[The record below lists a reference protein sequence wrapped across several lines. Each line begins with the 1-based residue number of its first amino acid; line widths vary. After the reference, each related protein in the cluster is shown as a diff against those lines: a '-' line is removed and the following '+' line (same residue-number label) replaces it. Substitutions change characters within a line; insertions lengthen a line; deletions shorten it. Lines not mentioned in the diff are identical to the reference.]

1 MDVTLQNA
9 AQAYGKAMSRA
20 GMPGESS
27 AGAIAPSGG
36 GGGSFGDLVRQAGE
50 QAVQAMERSEKVTL
64 QSGTGQVE
72 LTDIVQAVTNAEV
85 ALQTVVA
92 VRDRVIDA
100 YQQIIRMPI

>member
-9 AQAYGKAMSRA
+9 AMAYGKAVNRGGEA
-20 GMPGESS
+20 GPSDG
-27 AGAIAPSGG
+27 AGAIAGG
-36 GGGSFGDLVRQAGE
+36 ESGSFAAMVKAAGE
-50 QAVQAMERSEKVTL
+50 GAAGALESSETL
-64 QSGTGQVE
+64 SVGSVAGKVE
-72 LTDIVQAVTNAEV
+72 LTDVVHAVNNAEI

>member
-9 AQAYGKAMSRA
+9 AQAYGKAMSRGGIGGDDA
-20 GMPGESS
+20 D
-27 AGAIAPSGG
+27 GAIAPVS
-36 GGGSFGDLVRQAGE
+36 GGGSFADLVKQAGE

-72 LTDIVQAVTNAEV
+72 LTDIVQAVNNAEI

>member
-9 AQAYGKAMSRA
+9 AQAYGKAMSRGGIGGDDA
-20 GMPGESS
+20 D
-27 AGAIAPSGG
+27 GAIAPVSG
-36 GGGSFGDLVRQAGE
+36 GGGSFADLVKQAGE

-72 LTDIVQAVTNAEV
+72 LTDIVQAVNNAEI